1 MNDDIGM
8 ILTQAIKAFN
18 EDGSPPKQREYT
30 TRSGVK
36 RSDNSAFSN
45 ALDDYGIL
53 ANLQRFIAN
62 MQDKPH
68 SDGVHGLVPGI
79 SHPGVTPNAA
89 FLGIDLDRDRA
100 KKNQMEID
108 AANEEF
114 KQKRIEELYNRLE
127 KTPTKV
133 PSKGDIEHT
142 NAMEGKDT
150 SITYMQ
156 PGEKVM
162 PVAVQKQ
169 FPELAI
175 AVEEAIGSMGKNP
188 QQFVVGSDKGNYNT
202 KTGVQQF
209 DWMDDLYKTVGDYG
223 KTAADYVANNPYAK
237 AAATGALVAGG
248 QYLGGASGQTSLASG
263 LGAGLGSYGGQY
275 LDQALTSKDF
285 GSLPKTGT
293 INSKDLSSSLGNL
306 YDTTSKSEFYG
317 ASLGAGLGGMVG
329 YKPNADDVPN
339 PSANIDTSNMSLA
352 NVPMSTAP
360 TVGFLEGN
368 DNPNY
373 LARPS
378 AELPIAPMFRMP
390 SGVSYKQKVKDK
402 DTGAF
407 KYSDIDEDDQGG
419 FMRNLSSSARR
430 SGFGNS
436 ILV

>member
-36 RSDNSAFSN
+36 RSDNSSFSN

-62 MQDKPH
+62 MQNKPH

-89 FLGIDLDRDRA
+89 FLGMDLDRDRA
-100 KKNQMEID
+100 KKSQMEID

-133 PSKGDIEHT
+133 PSKGDLEHT

-169 FPELAI
+169 YPELAI
-175 AVEEAIGSMGKNP
+175 AVE
-188 QQFVVGSDKGNYNT
+188 
-202 KTGVQQF
+202 
-209 DWMDDLYKTVGDYG
+209 
-223 KTAADYVANNPYAK
+223 
-237 AAATGALVAGG
+237 AGHR
-248 QYLGGASGQTSLASG
+248 
-263 LGAGLGSYGGQY
+263 
-275 LDQALTSKDF
+275 
-285 GSLPKTGT
+285 
-293 INSKDLSSSLGNL
+293 
-306 YDTTSKSEFYG
+306 
-317 ASLGAGLGGMVG
+317 
-329 YKPNADDVPN
+329 
-339 PSANIDTSNMSLA
+339 ID
-352 NVPMSTAP
+352 
-360 TVGFLEGN
+360 G
-368 DNPNY
+368 
-373 LARPS
+373 
-378 AELPIAPMFRMP
+378 
-390 SGVSYKQKVKDK
+390 
-402 DTGAF
+402 
-407 KYSDIDEDDQGG
+407 
-419 FMRNLSSSARR
+419 
-430 SGFGNS
+430 
-436 ILV
+436 